1 MATLHNLYCQYFA
14 GCSFLCKRL
23 GNNPH
28 VFGWHLTSKTHTHT
42 HADADLNLNAVILSE
57 LLRQAETFHY
67 HLRSSDNTSQVLCLD
82 ILQCMM
88 QALLFHNNIRLNSK
102 KKKQRMVRQFWVKKK
117 KQPSLHNITLKEL
130 WKVSIYTDA
139 QKEMRDLGLDLPLV
153 VRVVFF

>member
-1 MATLHNLYCQYFA
+1 MASDKQN
-14 GCSFLCKRL
+14 
-23 GNNPH
+23 
-28 VFGWHLTSKTHTHT
+28 THTHT
-42 HADADLNLNAVILSE
+42 HTGADLNLNAVILSE

-102 KKKQRMVRQFWVKKK
+102 KKKQNGQTVLSEKK

>member
-1 MATLHNLYCQYFA
+1 MYLDGIWQAKH
-14 GCSFLCKRL
+14 
-23 GNNPH
+23 
-28 VFGWHLTSKTHTHT
+28 THTHT
-42 HADADLNLNAVILSE
+42 DADLNLNAVILSE

-88 QALLFHNNIRLNSK
+88 QALLFDNNIRLNSK
-102 KKKQRMVRQFWVKKK
+102 KKSKEWSDSIEWKK

-139 QKEMRDLGLDLPLV
+139 QKEMGDLGLDLPLV
-153 VRVVFF
+153 VHVVFF